1 MTIKNGFNINNEIYA
16 SPNKKAIKKYLLKF
30 DFIPITSQGFIYY
43 QFINVVYGCFRKY
56 VYFYMNSNVFKLSKI
71 WV

>member
-30 DFIPITSQGFIYY
+30 DFIPITSYGFIYY
-43 QFINVVYGCFRKY
+43 
-56 VYFYMNSNVFKLSKI
+56 
-71 WV
+71 